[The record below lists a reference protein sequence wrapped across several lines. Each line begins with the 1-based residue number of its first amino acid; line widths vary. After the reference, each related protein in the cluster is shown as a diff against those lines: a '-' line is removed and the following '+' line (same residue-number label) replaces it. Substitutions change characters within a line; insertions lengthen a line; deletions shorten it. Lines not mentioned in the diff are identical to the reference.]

1 MASFVPRRKHFGT
14 RRSLTLLLM
23 QRRTVML
30 LAGSTLFAF
39 ALLASQVVT
48 NAYLAATADPAVTRW
63 LAERRTAGLTYFFL
77 AVSAMHSTLGIDV
90 MLGIVAVHRGIVR
103 REWPSALWLVA
114 AVQSSMLLNVGL
126 KMAFARHRPV
136 FAEPLVDL
144 TTYSF
149 PSGHALASTVL
160 WGCVWLLLPRGA
172 DTSRAGHS
180 WSSWRPCACRAFIW
194 APTSSPTSSPAPLR
208 ESSASPQGRWCGQPR
223 TAGCRSRPPRRCA
236 SPCGRCAPQR
246 FELHTTAPSFGD
258 ERPTCP

>member
-1 MASFVPRRKHFGT
+1 
-14 RRSLTLLLM
+14 M

-172 DTSRAGHS
+172 ARHIAGWAFVVVVATVCVSRVYLGAHFLTDVLAGAIEGVFCLTAWSMVRPATHS
-180 WSSWRPCACRAFIW
+180 RLP
-194 APTSSPTSSPAPLR
+194 
-208 ESSASPQGRWCGQPR
+208 
-223 TAGCRSRPPRRCA
+223 
-236 SPCGRCAPQR
+236 
-246 FELHTTAPSFGD
+246 
-258 ERPTCP
+258 